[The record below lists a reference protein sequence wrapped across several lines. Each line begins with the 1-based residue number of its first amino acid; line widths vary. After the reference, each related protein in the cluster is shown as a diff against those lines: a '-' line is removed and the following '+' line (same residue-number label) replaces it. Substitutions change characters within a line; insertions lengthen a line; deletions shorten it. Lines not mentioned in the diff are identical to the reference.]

1 MIYKNN
7 ILYTIESPIFIFIL
21 KRQSIAMQTYQ
32 FPSFHSSF
40 EADEKQRNNKL
51 DVHQVAAGNHK

>member
-21 KRQSIAMQTYQ
+21 KRRSIAMQTYQ